1 MRSQTSTKH
10 VQRWILIKMLFVK
23 AKNKKKNPEI
33 GNELNVLQNYLS
45 FGTIINEILCSH

>member
-1 MRSQTSTKH
+1 
-10 VQRWILIKMLFVK
+10 MLFVK
-23 AKNKKKNPEI
+23 AKNKQTKKNPET